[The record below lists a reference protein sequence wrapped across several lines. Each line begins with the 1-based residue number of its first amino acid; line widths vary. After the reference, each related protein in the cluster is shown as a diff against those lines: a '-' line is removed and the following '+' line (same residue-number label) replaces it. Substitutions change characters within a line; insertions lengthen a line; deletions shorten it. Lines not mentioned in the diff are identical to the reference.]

1 MASLNELK
9 DRIEALEEDSHPPVT
24 WQRKIDEL
32 ESTVKA
38 LMEKLEKYGI

>member
-9 DRIEALEEDSHPPVT
+9 DRIEALEEDSHPPVA

-32 ESTVKA
+32 ERTIKA
-38 LMEKLEKYGI
+38 LIEKLEKYGI